1 MSALRR
7 CLRPKSEVRCHKVS
21 WRIFSTFWAL
31 LLKKKTTS
39 TFLATTPLTDV
50 KDVYFRIHF
59 VTAIVGSESMETDKP
74 KHRKST
80 IFLQSSPNR
89 HHVPIAKNEMS
100 IIHSEMGGS
109 YCDALRLKSN
119 FAQFSSL
126 ILVWHLEWWDSRNF
140 EEDFP
145 LDSPTSAHG
154 LNCQTFSKRMNIF
167 GNHRPCER
175 WQKWFPE
182 QFHFWKISTILK
194 MAPLKVAAHRPIGR
208 NYR

>member
-1 MSALRR
+1 MSIWTL
-7 CLRPKSEVRCHKVS
+7 
-21 WRIFSTFWAL
+21 T
-31 LLKKKTTS
+31 
-39 TFLATTPLTDV
+39 LTDV

-59 VTAIVGSESMETDKP
+59 VTALVGSEAMETDKP

-100 IIHSEMGGS
+100 TIDSDMGGS

-145 LDSPTSAHG
+145 LDSPTSALG
-154 LNCQTFSKRMNIF
+154 LNCRTFSKRMNIF
-167 GNHRPCER
+167 GNPRPCGG

-182 QFHFWKISTILK
+182 QFHFWRISTILKK